1 LVALPFTKQT
11 ITPKI
16 ILLGLH
22 VLYFPYF
29 CHLCPNWAAMQ
40 HLTIR
45 SKSMKTRYFFLIL
58 FCINLLQTSFAVQR
72 TKYNFNPDWKLHVGD
87 DSLAKNPQFD
97 DAAWKTVHLPYA
109 FNGDEA
115 FRLSIEKLTDTV
127 VWYRKTFVLP
137 TNMKDGKIFI
147 EFEGAR
153 QAAEVWINGKRLG
166 LHENGINAFGFDL
179 TGMVQFGSKKVNVIA
194 VRVDNNWKYKE
205 RSSKSAFQWNDSNFN
220 ANYGGLPKNVWLH
233 ATGDLY
239 QTLPLY
245 NSLGTKGLYIYA
257 TNFDIRGKRCAL
269 HVESEVRNDSKKA
282 RTLRLNVVVR
292 DKDAL
297 MVREFLSEEVNL
309 QPGEA
314 KTITCFATL
323 KNVNFWSW
331 GYGYLYEVTTALV
344 EGKKVI
350 DLVKTN
356 TGFRKTEYANG
367 MFKLNDRVL
376 QLKGYA
382 QRTSNEWPGVG
393 MSVPAWLSDYSN
405 GLMVE
410 SNGNLVRWMHIT
422 PWKQD
427 VESCDRVGLLQAM
440 PAGDSEKD
448 VDGRRWEHRL
458 DAMRDAIVYN
468 RNNPS
473 IIFYESGNTGVS
485 EEHMK
490 QMKALRDEFDPKG
503 GRAIGSREMLD
514 SKVAEY
520 GGEMLY
526 INKSARLP
534 LWAMEYSRDEALR
547 KYWDDASFPN
557 HQEGE
562 GPLYRNADASAYNHN
577 QDMFAMEAVVRWYDF
592 WRERPGT
599 GKRVSSGGVS
609 IIFSDSN
616 THYRGAENY
625 RRSGKVDAMRIKKDA
640 WWAHY
645 VMWDGWVDIENQH
658 THLVGH
664 WNYAFGQKKNVY
676 VVSSGDKVELFLNN
690 HSLGFGTQSN
700 RFWYT
705 FPNIAFN
712 AGELKAISYDA
723 ENNIVSSDTLRT
735 AGMPKSLRMNI
746 IQSPVGFHADG
757 SDLIMAEVEVVDAN
771 GYRCP
776 LANDLIHFTV
786 EGPVEFIGG
795 IAQGPDNYSG
805 AKSLPV
811 ECGVNR
817 VLLRSTRKAGTILIT
832 VTSGTLSKDSATV
845 IAQPVEVVKGLSTWM
860 PSANLPLKLDRGAT
874 PSTTSYVVSRIPVS
888 VMEITAGANQ
898 KDVLFSIDDNE
909 RTEWRNN
916 SARSSAWIKYDLVRA
931 AQLSEICMKLTG
943 WRTRS
948 YQIRILSQD
957 NTVLWEGSTPQSLGY
972 ITLPLKKGITTES
985 VRVEL
990 LGAGTEK
997 DQFGSIVEVEAG
1009 KNLDLFDKNNPGKS
1023 DPKDE
1028 LRIVE
1033 IEFYEAISN

>member
-1 LVALPFTKQT
+1 MYKRNSLF
-11 ITPKI
+11 
-16 ILLGLH
+16 LLICLSI
-22 VLYFPYF
+22 F
-29 CHLCPNWAAMQ
+29 Q
-40 HLTIR
+40 ST
-45 SKSMKTRYFFLIL
+45 
-58 FCINLLQTSFAVQR
+58 FADQR
-72 TKYNFNPDWKLHVGD
+72 NRYNFNPDWKLHVGD
-87 DSLAKNPQFD
+87 DSLARNPLYD
-97 DAAWKTVHLPYA
+97 DASWKQVSLPFA
-109 FNGDEA
+109 FNGKEA
-115 FRLSIEKLTDTV
+115 FKLSIDKLSDTV
-127 VWYRKTFVLP
+127 VWYRKTFSLP
-137 TNMKDGKIFI
+137 SELSKGKVFI

-153 QAAEVWINGKRLG
+153 QAAEVWVNGKRLG

-179 TGMVQFGSKKVNVIA
+179 TGKVEFGSRKTNVIA
-194 VRVDNNWKYKE
+194 VRVDNDWKYKE
-205 RSSKSAFQWNDSNFN
+205 RSTGSAFQWNDMNFN

-233 ATGDLY
+233 ATGTLY

-245 NSLGTKGLYIYA
+245 GSLGTKGLYIYA
-257 TNFDIRGKRCAL
+257 DNYDIRGKRCLL

-282 RTLRLNVVVR
+282 RNIRLNVVVR

-297 MVREFLSEEVNL
+297 MVREFVSDEQTF
-309 QPGEA
+309 QPGET
-314 KTITCFATL
+314 KIISCYATL
-323 KNVNFWSW
+323 KSVNFWSW

-344 EGKKVI
+344 EGKKVV
-350 DLVKTN
+350 DLVKTK
-356 TGFRKTEYANG
+356 TGFRKTEFANG

-376 QLKGYA
+376 QIHGYA

-427 VESCDRVGLLQAM
+427 VESCDRVGLLEAM

-448 VDGRRWEHRL
+448 VEGRRWEHRL

-485 EEHMK
+485 EDHMK
-490 QMKALRDEFDPKG
+490 QMKVLRDEFDPKG

-534 LWAMEYSRDEALR
+534 FWAMEYSRDEGLR
-547 KYWDDASFPN
+547 KYWDDASYPY
-557 HQEGE
+557 HKEGE
-562 GPLYRNADASAYNHN
+562 GPLYRDADASAYNHN
-577 QDMFAMEAVVRWYDF
+577 QDLFAMEAVTRWYDY

-599 GKRVSSGGVS
+599 GKRSSSGGVS

-645 VMWDGWVDIENQH
+645 VMWDGWVDNENAH

-664 WNYAFGQKKNVY
+664 WNYEFGQKKNVY
-676 VVSSGDKVELFLNN
+676 VVSSGNRVELFLNN
-690 HSLGFGTQSN
+690 HSLGNGIQSN
-700 RFWYT
+700 RFWFT
-705 FPNIAFN
+705 FPNVAFS
-712 AGELKAISYDA
+712 AGELRAVSYDA
-723 ENNIVSSDTLRT
+723 DNNIVSSDTLQT
-735 AGMPKSLRMNI
+735 AGLAKSLRLKLM
-746 IQSPVGFHADG
+746 QGPMGFHADG
-757 SDLIMAEVEVVDAN
+757 SDMILAEVEVVDAN
-771 GYRCP
+771 GLRCP
-776 LANDLIHFTV
+776 LANDPIHF
-786 EGPVEFIGG
+786 ELQGPVEFIGG
-795 IAQGPDNYSG
+795 IAQGPDNYAG
-805 AKSLPV
+805 ATNLPV

-817 VLLRSTRKAGTILIT
+817 VLLRATRKPGKVTIK
-832 VTSGTLSKDSATV
+832 VTSGSLRMDSAT
-845 IAQPVEVVKGLSTWM
+845 IESQPVLVTKGLTNWI
-860 PSANLPLKLDRGAT
+860 PSEVQPIRLERGAT
-874 PSTTSYVVSRIPVS
+874 PSTSSFVVSRIPVS
-888 VMEITAGANQ
+888 IADISAGSNQ
-898 KDVLFSIDDNE
+898 KEAKYSIDDNE
-909 RTEWRNN
+909 RTEWRNY
-916 SARSSAWIKYDLVRA
+916 SSRSTAWIKYDLVRS

-948 YQIRILSQD
+948 YQIRILGD
-957 NTVLWEGSTPQSLGY
+957 NNTVLWEGMTPRSLGY
-972 ITLPLKKGITTES
+972 ITLPMKKGVSTES

-990 LGAGTEK
+990 LGAGSEK

-1009 KNLDLFDKNNPGKS
+1009 KNLDLFDKNNPGNG

-1033 IEFYEAISN
+1033 IEFYEANQ

>member
-1 LVALPFTKQT
+1 
-11 ITPKI
+11 
-16 ILLGLH
+16 
-22 VLYFPYF
+22 
-29 CHLCPNWAAMQ
+29 
-40 HLTIR
+40 
-45 SKSMKTRYFFLIL
+45 MKTRYYFLTL
-58 FCINLLQTSFAVQR
+58 FCISLLQSSFAFQR
-72 TKYNFNPDWKLHVGD
+72 TRYNFNPDWKLFIGD

-97 DAAWKTVHLPYA
+97 DAKWKSVSLPYA
-109 FNGDEA
+109 FNGSEA
-115 FRLSIEKLTDTV
+115 FRVSIEKLTDTV
-127 VWYRKTFVLP
+127 VWYRKTFCLP
-137 TNMKDGKIFI
+137 TELKGGKVFI

-166 LHENGINAFGFDL
+166 LYENGINAFGFDL
-179 TGMVQFGSKKVNVIA
+179 TGLVQFGPKKVNVIA
-194 VRVDNNWKYKE
+194 VRVDNDWKYKE
-205 RSSKSAFQWNDSNFN
+205 RSTGSAFQWNDSNFN

-233 ATGDLY
+233 VTGTLY

-245 NSLGTKGLYIYA
+245 NSLGTKGLYIYGD
-257 TNFDIRGKRCAL
+257 NFDIRGKRCVM
-269 HVESEVRNDSKKA
+269 HVESEVRNESKISKVV
-282 RTLRLNVVVR
+282 RLNVVVR
-292 DKDAL
+292 DKNAL
-297 MVREFLSEEVNL
+297 MIREFLSDEQTL
-309 QPGEA
+309 QPGET
-314 KTITCFATL
+314 KVISCFATL

-344 EGKKVI
+344 EGKKVV

-356 TGFRKTEYANG
+356 TGFRKTEFANG

-382 QRTSNEWPGVG
+382 QRTTNEWPGVG
-393 MSVPAWLSDYSN
+393 LSVPAWLSDYSN

-427 VESCDRVGLLQAM
+427 VESCDRVGLIEAM

-448 VDGRRWEHRL
+448 VEGRRWEQRTE
-458 DAMRDAIVYN
+458 AMRDAIVYN

-473 IIFYESGNTGVS
+473 IIFYESGNTGIS
-485 EEHMK
+485 EEHMS
-490 QMKALRDEFDPKG
+490 QMKAIRDEFDPNG
-503 GRAIGSREMLD
+503 GRAIGCREMLD

-526 INKSARLP
+526 INKSAKKP
-534 LWAMEYSRDEALR
+534 VWAMEYSRDEALR
-547 KYWDDASFPN
+547 KYWDEQSYPN
-557 HQEGE
+557 HKEGE
-562 GPLYRNADASAYNHN
+562 GPLYRNADASSYNHN
-577 QDMFAMEAVVRWYDF
+577 QDVFAMEAVTRWYDY

-599 GKRVSSGGVS
+599 GKRVSSGGTS

-645 VMWDGWVDIENQH
+645 VMWDGWVDTENQH

-664 WNYAFGQKKNVY
+664 WNYTFGQQKNVY

-690 HSLGFGTQSN
+690 HSLGFGAQSS

-705 FPNIAFN
+705 FPNVAYA
-712 AGELKAISYDA
+712 AGELRAVSYDA
-723 ENNIVSSDTLRT
+723 DKNVVSQDTLRT
-735 AGMPKSLRMNI
+735 VGAPKALRLNI
-746 IQSPVGFHADG
+746 MQSPAGFHADG
-757 SDLIMAEVEVVDAN
+757 SDMVLAEVEVVDAN

-776 LANDLIHFTV
+776 LANDLIHFEV
-786 EGPVEFIGG
+786 KGPVDFIGG

-805 AKSLPV
+805 SKDLPV

-817 VLLRSTRKAGTILIT
+817 ILLRANRQAGDVRI
-832 VTSGTLSKDSATV
+832 VVASGSLRTDTAV
-845 IAQPVEVVKGLSTWM
+845 IALQPVEVVKGLSSWI
-860 PSANLPLKLDRGAT
+860 PSAYLSVHLDRGAT
-874 PSTTSYVVSRIPVS
+874 PSTTSYVISRIPIS
-888 VMEITAGANQ
+888 VIDITAGANQ
-898 KDVLFSIDDNE
+898 AEAINSIDDNE

-916 SARSSAWIKYDLVRA
+916 NARSTAWIKYDLVRPV
-931 AQLSEICMKLTG
+931 QLSEICMKLTG

-948 YQIRILSQD
+948 YQIRILNQD

-972 ITLPLKKGITTES
+972 ITLPMKAGITTES

-997 DQFGSIVEVEAG
+997 DTFGSIVEVEAG
-1009 KNLDLFDKNNPGKS
+1009 KNLDLFDKNNPVKS

-1033 IEFYEAISN
+1033 IEFYEAAE

>member
-1 LVALPFTKQT
+1 
-11 ITPKI
+11 
-16 ILLGLH
+16 
-22 VLYFPYF
+22 
-29 CHLCPNWAAMQ
+29 
-40 HLTIR
+40 
-45 SKSMKTRYFFLIL
+45 MKTRLSFLIL
-58 FCINLLQTSFAVQR
+58 FCISLLQTSFAVQR
-72 TKYNFNPDWKLHVGD
+72 TRYNFNPDWKLHIGD
-87 DSLAKNPQFD
+87 DSLAKNPLYN
-97 DAAWKTVHLPYA
+97 DASWKAVNLPYA

-115 FRLSIEKLTDTV
+115 FKVSIEQLTDTV
-127 VWYRKTFVLP
+127 VWYRKTFGLP
-137 TNMKDGKIFI
+137 SELNGGKVFI

-153 QAAEVWINGKRLG
+153 QAAEVWVNGKRLG

-179 TGMVQFGSKKVNVIA
+179 TGKLQFGPKKVNVIA

-205 RSSKSAFQWNDSNFN
+205 RATGSAFQWNDSNFN

-233 ATGDLY
+233 ATGSLY

-245 NSLGTKGLYIYA
+245 SSLGTKGLYIYGD
-257 TNFDIRGKRCAL
+257 NFDVRGKRCAM

-282 RTLRLNVVVR
+282 RKVRLNVVVR
-292 DKDAL
+292 DMNAL
-297 MVREFLSEEVNL
+297 MIREFQSDEQVL
-309 QPGEA
+309 QPGET
-314 KTITCFATL
+314 KVITCFATL

-344 EGKKVI
+344 EGKNVV

-356 TGFRKTEYANG
+356 TGFRKTEFANG
-367 MFKLNDRVL
+367 LFKLNDRVL
-376 QLKGYA
+376 QVHGYA
-382 QRTSNEWPGVG
+382 QRTTNEWPGVG
-393 MSVPAWLSDYSN
+393 QSVPAWLSDYSN

-410 SNGNLVRWMHIT
+410 SNGNLVRWMHVT

-427 VESCDRVGLLQAM
+427 VESCDRVGLLESM

-448 VDGRRWEHRL
+448 IEGRRWEQRTE
-458 DAMRDAIVYN
+458 AMRDAIVYN

-485 EEHMK
+485 EEHMT
-490 QMKALRDEFDPKG
+490 QMKAIRDEFDPKG
-503 GRAIGSREMLD
+503 GRAIGCREMLD

-534 LWAMEYSRDEALR
+534 LWAMEYSRDEAYR
-547 KYWDDASFPN
+547 KYWDEASYPN
-557 HQEGE
+557 HKEGD

-577 QDMFAMEAVVRWYDF
+577 QDMFAMEAVTRWYDY

-599 GKRVSSGGVS
+599 GRRVSSGGVS

-616 THYRGAENY
+616 THHRGAENY
-625 RRSGKVDAMRIKKDA
+625 LTRGKVDAMRIKKDA

-645 VMWDGWVDIENQH
+645 VMWDGWVDNENPH
-658 THLVGH
+658 THIVGH
-664 WNYAFGQKKNVY
+664 WNYDFGQKKNVY
-676 VVSSGDKVELFLNN
+676 VVSSGDRVELFLNN
-690 HSLGFGTQSN
+690 HSLGNGIQSS
-700 RFWYT
+700 RFWFT
-705 FPNIAFN
+705 FPNIDYS

-723 ENNIVSSDTLRT
+723 ENNVLSSDTLRT
-735 AGMPKSLRMNI
+735 AGAPKSLRLNI
-746 IQSPVGFHADG
+746 IQSPTGFHADG
-757 SDLIMAEVEVVDAN
+757 SDLLLAEVEVVDGA
-771 GYRCP
+771 GLRCP
-776 LANDLIHFTV
+776 LSNDRIQFDV
-786 EGPVEFIGG
+786 KGPAEFIGG
-795 IAQGPDNYSG
+795 IAQGPDNYIG
-805 AKSLPV
+805 AKTLPV
-811 ECGVNR
+811 EAGVNR
-817 VLLRSTRKAGTILIT
+817 VLIRSTRQAGTVKIK
-832 VTSGTLSKDSATV
+832 VTSGKLLADTAEITS
-845 IAQPVEVVKGLSTWM
+845 QPVEVVKGLSTWI
-860 PSANLPLKLDRGAT
+860 PSASLPLRLGRGAT
-874 PSTTSYVVSRIPVS
+874 PSVSSFVVSRIPVS
-888 VMEITAGANQ
+888 VNEITAGANE
-898 KDVLFSIDDNE
+898 KEAIYSIDDNE

-931 AQLSEICMKLTG
+931 VQLSEICLKLTG

-948 YQIRILSQD
+948 YQIRILAQD

-972 ITLPLKKGITTES
+972 ITLPMKKGVTTES

-997 DQFGSIVEVEAG
+997 DQFGGIVEVDAS

-1033 IEFYEAISN
+1033 IEFYEAVQ

>member
-1 LVALPFTKQT
+1 
-11 ITPKI
+11 
-16 ILLGLH
+16 
-22 VLYFPYF
+22 
-29 CHLCPNWAAMQ
+29 
-40 HLTIR
+40 
-45 SKSMKTRYFFLIL
+45 MKTRYYFLIL
-58 FCINLLQTSFAVQR
+58 FCISLLQFSYAAQR
-72 TKYNFNPDWKLHVGD
+72 TLYNFNPDWKLNIGD
-87 DSLAKNPQFD
+87 DSLARNPQYD
-97 DAAWKTVHLPYA
+97 DAKWKSVNLPYA
-109 FNGDEA
+109 FNGSEA
-115 FRLSIEKLTDTV
+115 FKLSIEKLTDTV
-127 VWYRKTFVLP
+127 VWYRKTFYLP
-137 TNMKDGKIFI
+137 TDLKGGKVFI

-153 QAAEVWINGKRLG
+153 QAAEVWVNGKKLG
-166 LHENGINAFGFDL
+166 LFENGINAFGLDL
-179 TGMVQFGSKKVNVIA
+179 TGFVQFGPKKVNVIA

-205 RSSKSAFQWNDSNFN
+205 RSTGSAFQWNDSNFN

-233 ATGDLY
+233 ATGSLY

-245 NSLGTKGLYIYA
+245 NSLGTKGIYIYA
-257 TNFDIRGKRCAL
+257 DNYDIRGKRCML
-269 HVESEVRNDSKKA
+269 HVESEVRNESKKS

-297 MVREFLSEEVNL
+297 MVREFISDEQTL
-309 QPGEA
+309 QPGET
-314 KTITCFATL
+314 KVIRCFATL
-323 KNVNFWSW
+323 KSVNFWSW

-350 DLVKTN
+350 DLVKTT
-356 TGFRKTEYANG
+356 TGFRKTEFANG

-376 QLKGYA
+376 QIHGYA
-382 QRTSNEWPGVG
+382 QRTTNEWPGVG
-393 MSVPAWLSDYSN
+393 ISVPAWLSDYSN

-427 VESCDRVGLLQAM
+427 VESCDRVGLLEAM

-448 VDGRRWEHRL
+448 VEGRRWEHRTA
-458 DAMRDAIVYN
+458 AMRDAIVYN

-490 QMKALRDEFDPKG
+490 EMKDLRDTFDTHG

-526 INKSARLP
+526 INKSAQLP
-534 LWAMEYSRDEALR
+534 VWAMEYSRDEALR
-547 KYWDDASFPN
+547 KYWDDASYPN

-562 GPLYRNADASAYNHN
+562 GPLYRNADASSYNHN
-577 QDMFAMEAVVRWYDF
+577 QDMFALEAVTRWYDY

-645 VMWDGWVDIENQH
+645 VMWDGWVDIENPH
-658 THLVGH
+658 THIVGH
-664 WNYAFGQKKNVY
+664 WNYDFGQKKNVY
-676 VVSSGDKVELFLNN
+676 VVSTGDKVELFLNN
-690 HSLGFGTQSN
+690 HSLGFGMQSS
-700 RFWYT
+700 RFWFT
-705 FPNIAFN
+705 FPNISFS
-712 AGELKAISYDA
+712 AGELKAVSYDA
-723 ENNIVSSDTLRT
+723 DNNVLSQDTMRT
-735 AGMPKSLRMNI
+735 VGASKSLRLNI
-746 IQSPVGFHADG
+746 LQSPVGFHADG
-757 SDLIMAEVEVVDAN
+757 ADMILAEVEVVDAN
-771 GYRCP
+771 GLRCP
-776 LANDLIHFTV
+776 LANDMIQFDV
-786 EGPVEFIGG
+786 KGPIEFIGG

-805 AKSLPV
+805 SKILPV

-817 VLLRSTRKAGTILIT
+817 VLLRSTRQPGSVRISVI
-832 VTSGTLSKDSATV
+832 SGNLRMDSV
-845 IAQPVEVVKGLSTWM
+845 SIAVQPVQVVKGLSSWI
-860 PSANLPLKLDRGAT
+860 PSANLPVRLERGAT
-874 PSTTSYVVSRIPVS
+874 PTTSSYVVSRIPIS
-888 VMEITAGANQ
+888 VLDITAGANQ
-898 KDVLFSIDDNE
+898 KEAIFSIDDNE
-909 RTEWRNN
+909 RTEWRN
-916 SARSSAWIKYDLVRA
+916 SSVRSSAWIKYNLARA
-931 AQLSEICMKLTG
+931 TQLSEICMKLTG

-957 NTVLWEGSTPQSLGY
+957 NTVLWEGQTPQSLGY
-972 ITLPLKKGITTES
+972 ITLPMKKRVTTES

-997 DQFGSIVEVEAG
+997 DPFGSIVEVEAG

-1033 IEFYEAISN
+1033 IEFYEAAQ

>member
-1 LVALPFTKQT
+1 
-11 ITPKI
+11 
-16 ILLGLH
+16 
-22 VLYFPYF
+22 
-29 CHLCPNWAAMQ
+29 
-40 HLTIR
+40 
-45 SKSMKTRYFFLIL
+45 MKTRYFLIL
-58 FCINLLQTSFAVQR
+58 LFNVCLLHVGLADQR
-72 TKYNFNPDWKLHVGD
+72 SRYNFNPDWRLHVGD
-87 DSLAKNPQFD
+87 DSLAKNPTYD
-97 DAAWKTVHLPYA
+97 DTKWKAVNLPYA
-109 FNGDEA
+109 FNGSEA
-115 FRLSIEKLTDTV
+115 FKLSIEKLTDTV
-127 VWYRKTFVLP
+127 VWYRKSFCLP
-137 TNMKDGKIFI
+137 SDLSKGKVFI

-153 QAAEVWINGKRLG
+153 QAAEVWVNGKRLG

-179 TGMVQFGSKKVNVIA
+179 TDKVQFGPKKVNVIA
-194 VRVDNNWKYKE
+194 VRVDNDWKYKE
-205 RSSKSAFQWNDSNFN
+205 RSTGSAFQWNDSNFN

-233 ATGDLY
+233 ATGNVY

-245 NSLGTKGLYIYA
+245 NSLGTKGVYVYA
-257 TNFDIRGKRCAL
+257 DNFDVRGKRCAL

-282 RTLRLNVVVR
+282 RTIRLNVVVR

-297 MVREFLSEEVNL
+297 MVREFVSEEQTL
-309 QPGEA
+309 KPGET
-314 KTITCFATL
+314 KVISCFATL
-323 KNVNFWSW
+323 KSVNFWSW
-331 GYGYLYEVTTALV
+331 GYGYLYQINTALV
-344 EGKKVI
+344 EGKNVI
-350 DLVKTN
+350 DLVKTT
-356 TGFRKTEYANG
+356 TGFRKTEFANG
-367 MFKLNDRVL
+367 LFKLNDRVI
-376 QLKGYA
+376 QVHGYA
-382 QRTSNEWPGVG
+382 QRSSNEWPGVG

-427 VESCDRVGLLQAM
+427 VESCDRVGLMQAM

-448 VDGRRWEHRL
+448 VEGRRWEHRL

-485 EEHMK
+485 EEHMS

-547 KYWDDASFPN
+547 KYWDDASYPN
-557 HQEGE
+557 HKEGE

-577 QDMFAMEAVVRWYDF
+577 QDLFAMEAVTRWYDY

-599 GKRVSSGGVS
+599 GRRASSGGVS

-645 VMWDGWVDIENQH
+645 VMWDGWVDTENAH
-658 THLVGH
+658 THIVGH
-664 WNYAFGQKKNVY
+664 WNYEFGQKKNVY
-676 VVSSGDKVELFLNN
+676 VVSSGDRVELFLNN
-690 HSLGFGTQSN
+690 HSLGNGLQSS
-700 RFWYT
+700 RFWFA
-705 FPNIAFN
+705 FPNVAFS
-712 AGELKAISYDA
+712 AGELRAVSYDA
-723 ENNIVSSDTLRT
+723 ENNLLSSDTLRT
-735 AGMPKSLRMNI
+735 VGMPKSLRLNI
-746 IQSPVGFHADG
+746 LQSPLGLHADG
-757 SDLIMAEVEVVDAN
+757 SDMILAEVEVVDAN
-771 GYRCP
+771 GLRCP
-776 LANDLIHFTV
+776 LANDLVQFEV
-786 EGPVEFIGG
+786 KGPVEFIGG
-795 IAQGPDNYSG
+795 IAQGPDNYAGS
-805 AKSLPV
+805 KSLPV

-817 VLLRSTRKAGTILIT
+817 VLLRSTRQSGKITLT
-832 VTSGTLSKDSATV
+832 VTSGNLLKDTAS
-845 IAQPVEVVKGLSTWM
+845 IESQPIVVSKGLTTWI
-860 PSANLPLKLDRGAT
+860 PSADLPIRLDRGAT
-874 PSTTSYVVSRIPVS
+874 PTTSSYVVSRIPVS
-888 VMEITAGANQ
+888 VNDITAGSNE
-898 KDVLFSIDDNE
+898 KDALYSIDDNE

-916 SARSSAWIKYDLVRA
+916 SARSSAWIKYDLVRS

-948 YQIRILSQD
+948 YQIRILGD
-957 NTVLWEGSTPQSLGY
+957 NNTVLWEGMTPQSLGY
-972 ITLPLKKGITTES
+972 ITLPMKQGVATES

-997 DQFGSIVEVEAG
+997 DKFGAIVEVEAG
-1009 KNLDLFDKNNPGKS
+1009 KNLDLFDKNNPVKS
-1023 DPKDE
+1023 ESKDE
-1028 LRIVE
+1028 LRIIE
-1033 IEFYEAISN
+1033 IEFYEAIQP

>member
-1 LVALPFTKQT
+1 MKKRFSLLLLSCF
-11 ITPKI
+11 
-16 ILLGLH
+16 ILLQ
-22 VLYFPYF
+22 VSSAF
-29 CHLCPNWAAMQ
+29 
-40 HLTIR
+40 
-45 SKSMKTRYFFLIL
+45 
-58 FCINLLQTSFAVQR
+58 QR
-72 TKYNFNPDWKLHVGD
+72 VRYNFNPDWKLKIGD
-87 DSLAKNPQFD
+87 DSLARNPQYN
-97 DAAWKTVHLPYA
+97 DAAWKVVHLPYA
-109 FNGDEA
+109 FNGSEA
-115 FRLSIEKLTDTV
+115 FKLSIEKLTDTV
-127 VWYRKTFVLP
+127 VWYRKTFYLP
-137 TNMKDGKIFI
+137 TDLKGGKVFI

-153 QAAEVWINGKRLG
+153 QAAEVWLNGKKLG
-166 LHENGINAFGFDL
+166 LQENGINAFGFDL
-179 TGMVQFGSKKVNVIA
+179 TDKLQFGSKKANVIA
-194 VRVDNNWKYKE
+194 VRVDNDWKYKE
-205 RSSKSAFQWNDSNFN
+205 RSSGSAFQWNDSNFN

-233 ATGDLY
+233 ATGSLY

-257 TNFDIRGKRCAL
+257 TDYDIRGKRCAL
-269 HVESEVRNDSKKA
+269 HVESEVRNESNKP

-292 DKDAL
+292 DRNAL
-297 MVREFLSEEVNL
+297 MVREFLSDE
-309 QPGEA
+309 QTIPAGET
-314 KTITCFATL
+314 KVISCFATL
-323 KNVNFWSW
+323 KSVNFWSW

-344 EGKKVI
+344 EGKQVI
-350 DLVKTN
+350 DLVKTT
-356 TGFRKTEYANG
+356 TGFRKTEFANG

-376 QLKGYA
+376 QLHGYA

-448 VDGRRWEHRL
+448 VEGRRWEHRT

-485 EEHMK
+485 EDHMK
-490 QMKALRDEFDPKG
+490 EMKAIRDEFDPKG

-534 LWAMEYSRDEALR
+534 MWAMEYSRDEALR
-547 KYWDDASFPN
+547 KYWDEESYPN
-557 HQEGE
+557 HKEGE
-562 GPLYRNADASAYNHN
+562 GPLYRNADASSYNHN
-577 QDMFAMEAVVRWYDF
+577 QDMFALEAVTRWYDY

-645 VMWDGWVDIENQH
+645 VMWDGWVDTEISH
-658 THLVGH
+658 THIVGH
-664 WNYAFGQKKNVY
+664 WNYTFGQKKNVY

-700 RFWYT
+700 RFWFT
-705 FPNIAFN
+705 FPNVVFSS
-712 AGELKAISYDA
+712 GELKAISYDS
-723 ENNIVSSDTLRT
+723 EKNVLSQDTIRT
-735 AGMPKSLRMNI
+735 VGAPKALRMNV
-746 IQSPVGFHADG
+746 IQSPSGFHADG
-757 SDLIMAEVEVVDAN
+757 SDVILAEVEVVDAN
-771 GYRCP
+771 GLRCP
-776 LANDLIHFTV
+776 LANNLIHFEV
-786 EGPVEFIGG
+786 KGPVEFIGG
-795 IAQGPDNYSG
+795 IAQGPDNYAGS
-805 AKSLPV
+805 KDIPV

-817 VLLRSTRKAGTILIT
+817 VLLRSTRQAGNVHISVTSENLKLDSITIT
-832 VTSGTLSKDSATV
+832 V
-845 IAQPVEVVKGLSTWM
+845 QPVPVVKGLSTWI
-860 PSANLPLKLDRGAT
+860 PSAHLMGRLDRGAT
-874 PSTTSYVVSRIPVS
+874 PTMSSYSVSRIPIS
-888 VMEITAGANQ
+888 VAEITAGANQ
-898 KDVLFSIDDNE
+898 KDAIFSIDDNE
-909 RTEWRNN
+909 RTEWRNSSVR
-916 SARSSAWIKYDLVRA
+916 SAAWIKYDLVRST
-931 AQLSEICMKLTG
+931 QLSEICMKLTG

-957 NTVLWEGSTPQSLGY
+957 NTVLWEGLTPQSLGY
-972 ITLPLKKGITTES
+972 ITLPMKKGVLTES
-985 VRVEL
+985 VRIEL

-997 DQFGSIVEVEAG
+997 DQFGSIVEVEAN

-1033 IEFYEAISN
+1033 IEFYEATE